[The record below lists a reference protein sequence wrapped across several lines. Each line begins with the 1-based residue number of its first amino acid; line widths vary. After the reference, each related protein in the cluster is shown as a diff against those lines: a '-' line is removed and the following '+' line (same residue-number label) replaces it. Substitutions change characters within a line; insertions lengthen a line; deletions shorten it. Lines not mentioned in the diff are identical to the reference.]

1 MKVLNSIEKEWK
13 TSSNYV
19 ISMVTS
25 KLTNA
30 NSTNATSMLKTDT
43 ELTTVHLNSHKSGV
57 LTSTIVKLP
66 AKMPG
71 LVMTPESLLVKNSPP
86 LISITMEN

>member
-57 LTSTIVKLP
+57 LTSMIVKLV

-71 LVMTPESLLVKNSPP
+71 LVKTPDTLLVKNGIP
-86 LISITMEN
+86 ITSITILN